1 MSEGEDGRPTIK
13 SRRKQTTNT
22 AGEGE
27 ETEDIRKGAETEV
40 EDKAET
46 EDPADRIVGLRIPE
60 EGQMQTRDAL
70 ESCGGEACRDEK
82 GED

>member
-27 ETEDIRKGAETEV
+27 ETEDIRKKAETDV
-40 EDKAET
+40 EEKAET
-46 EDPADRIVGLRIPE
+46 EDPGDAETELLIIE
-60 EGQMQTRDAL
+60 ER
-70 ESCGGEACRDEK
+70 
-82 GED
+82 